1 MVVMVMASWT
11 IIIIIKIE
19 TMTTEDMTI
28 GDMIE
33 IKIKID
39 QVGKDQE
46 VKRQIKILRII
57 LLQKR

>member
-11 IIIIIKIE
+11 IIIIKIE

>member
-46 VKRQIKILRII
+46 VKRQIKILR
-57 LLQKR
+57 KR

>member
-1 MVVMVMASWT
+1 MVVMVMISWT
-11 IIIIIKIE
+11 IIIIKIE
-19 TMTTEDMTI
+19 TMATEDMTI
-28 GDMIE
+28 EDMIE

-46 VKRQIKILRII
+46 VKKQIKILRII

>member
-1 MVVMVMASWT
+1 MVVMVSLLT
-11 IIIIIKIE
+11 IITIKIE
-19 TMTTEDMTI
+19 TMTTEDMT
-28 GDMIE
+28 IE

-46 VKRQIKILRII
+46 VKKKIKILRIV